1 MSDNDVFSQ
10 LTNRKRP
17 SVPPRDNSVL
27 SIPEPLII
35 AENSNPVAPVAG
47 IPKKGLEESEPGSS
61 QDMPETVKTVIRI
74 EKPID
79 EGIRALCASEKITKE
94 TLLEASYLLMM
105 KNQEMKE
112 EILALAKLHI
122 KRRKRSWLIKT
133 TEAWQRKAEALSE
146 ND

>member
-35 AENSNPVAPVAG
+35 AENSSPVAV
-47 IPKKGLEESEPGSS
+47 IPTKGLEESEPGSS

-79 EGIRALCASEKITKE
+79 DGIRALCASEKITKE

-146 ND
+146 NG

>member
-35 AENSNPVAPVAG
+35 AEKSMPVAVT
-47 IPKKGLEESEPGSS
+47 PKKGLEESELGSS

-79 EGIRALCASEKITKE
+79 DGIRALCAAEKITKE

-146 ND
+146 NG

>member
-1 MSDNDVFSQ
+1 MSDNDVFAQ

-35 AENSNPVAPVAG
+35 TEESLPRA
-47 IPKKGLEESEPGSS
+47 IQTQKGLEETEPSPS
-61 QDMPETVKTVIRI
+61 QEMPETVKTVIRI

-79 EGIRALCASEKITKE
+79 DGIRALCAAEKITKE
-94 TLLEASYLLMM
+94 TLLEASFLLMM

-112 EILALAKLHI
+112 EIVALAKLHI

-146 ND
+146 NG